1 MSNLEYATVYF
12 SDGKE
17 FSKEIT
23 NVQPL
28 ATLDTKNKTLV
39 VSIVAE
45 LTNVASAV
53 SLTLTK
59 ERWQKLAQEV
69 QEMIE
74 ALEADDKWGN
84 LD

>member
-23 NVQPL
+23 NVEPL

-39 VSIVAE
+39 VSVVAE

-53 SLTLTK
+53 SLTITR
-59 ERWQKLAQEV
+59 ERWRKLAQEIE
-69 QEMIE
+69 EMIE
-74 ALEADDKWGN
+74 DLEEGSN
-84 LD
+84 ETE